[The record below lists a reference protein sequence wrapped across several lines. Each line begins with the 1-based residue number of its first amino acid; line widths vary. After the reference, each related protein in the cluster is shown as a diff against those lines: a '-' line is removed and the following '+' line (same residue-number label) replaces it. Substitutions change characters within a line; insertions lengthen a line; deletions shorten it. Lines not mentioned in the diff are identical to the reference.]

1 MIQWKYMIVRVR
13 NKNIKGEIMSK
24 KLSLFQYEGLV
35 VHDNKIFYDPD
46 HDKKLSA
53 KSSDDK

>member
-1 MIQWKYMIVRVR
+1 MIVRVR

-24 KLSLFQYEGLV
+24 ELSLFQYEGLV

-53 KSSDDK
+53 KSD